1 LKDVYD
7 GLGGFGVRSLRFVV
21 LVLVV
26 VLALSLIPALAERDW
41 VSVIVA
47 GVAIGLLAI
56 WYKSLKRR
64 S

>member
-1 LKDVYD
+1 
-7 GLGGFGVRSLRFVV
+7 

>member
-1 LKDVYD
+1 MKDVYD

-26 VLALSLIPALAERDW
+26 VLALSLIPALAERHW
-41 VSVIVA
+41 GSVIVT
-47 GVAIGLLAI
+47 GLAIGLLTI
-56 WYKSLKRR
+56 WYKSVKRR